1 MIIKILP
8 IILFFIVTLNA
19 NQKVTLYLDWLN
31 QFQFAG
37 YYIAKEKGYYKD
49 LGIDIEIKEF
59 QGDYNSIIKNVVSNE
74 TIYAIGKSSLILDN
88 NQDKN
93 IILLSTIFQ
102 KSPLILLTLESSN
115 IKTPKDLENK
125 KVMITSDAK
134 ESASVNA
141 MILSQGLNLNSVKFL
156 EHTFDIN
163 DLLNKKVDAYAGYL
177 SNEPYLLDKKILNII
192 L

>member
-1 MIIKILP
+1 MIIKILT

-59 QGDYNSIIKNVVSNE
+59 RSNYSSIVENVVSNE
-74 TIYAIGKSSLILDN
+74 AIYAIGKSSLILNNNDN
-88 NQDKN
+88 KN

-102 KSPLILLTLESSN
+102 KSPLILLTLESSE
-115 IKTPKDLENK
+115 IKTPK
-125 KVMITSDAK
+125 
-134 ESASVNA
+134 
-141 MILSQGLNLNSVKFL
+141 
-156 EHTFDIN
+156 
-163 DLLNKKVDAYAGYL
+163 
-177 SNEPYLLDKKILNII
+177 
-192 L
+192 